1 MTMLPLFEI
10 VLTAT
15 PPTDI
20 GLPGGISIDESTS
33 AWLQVVLIIVATFIL
48 EDPTCVAVGL
58 LVRSGVVEPV
68 LGIVAAMVGIFLGDL
83 GLYALGYFGGSAV
96 RSRRWF
102 RRRFSS
108 TRLERMKCW
117 FNTHGWTA
125 IVASRFMPG
134 TRVPLYVAIGIS
146 RGSVLRFIAWTAIA
160 IVIWVPLLIL
170 GTALL
175 GGTILGPIEAVI
187 GKGVLAWIIVGVVL
201 LVLLH
206 VVSLALTGD
215 GRLRIRTFF
224 ARCMRWEFWP
234 PILFYAPILP
244 WCIYRYLR
252 MGRMRTATSVDPC
265 WPDGGAIGESKQH
278 VLDLFPSSL
287 IEPSFRCESDQ
298 DPQKVLHLIAEEKWS
313 WPVILK
319 PDEGQRGEGVKLVEN
334 SDRMHT
340 LLDEATIPLI
350 VQRYHPGP
358 LEAGLFW
365 WRRPGAEKGMLFSI
379 CDKVFPIVIG
389 DGQST
394 LRKLIISNKRLL
406 LQHRVFFRRFEER
419 LDEVLTEGE
428 ELQLTH
434 AGNHAQGCMF
444 RDGEHLRTAELERWI
459 DKACSDVPGYFYGRI
474 DVRYADV
481 EEFKQGKGIS
491 IIEANGLSSESTNMY
506 DPSFP
511 ITRAWGIMREHWV
524 VAMEIGSVNR
534 SRGVRGI
541 NEWTYL
547 KNWIH
552 WRRTGR
558 STELAD

>member
-1 MTMLPLFEI
+1 MTLLYLLSI

-15 PPTDI
+15 PPGGV
-20 GLPGGISIDESTS
+20 GLPGGIAIDESTS

-58 LVRSGVVEPV
+58 LVRSGLVEPV

-83 GLYALGYFGGSAV
+83 GLYVLGHFGGSAL

-102 RRRFSS
+102 RRRFSTS
-108 TRLERMKCW
+108 RLDRMQGW
-117 FNTHGWTA
+117 FNAHGWTA
-125 IVASRFMPG
+125 IVATRFMPG
-134 TRVPLYVAIGIS
+134 TRIPLYVAIGVS
-146 RGSVLRFIAWTAIA
+146 RGSVLRFIAWTAVA
-160 IVIWVPLLIL
+160 IVIWVPLLVL
-170 GTALL
+170 GTAFF
-175 GGTILGPIEAVI
+175 GGTILGPIESVI
-187 GKGVLAWIIVGVVL
+187 GEGVLAWIIVGVVM

-206 VVSLALTGD
+206 VVSLSLSRD
-215 GRLRIRTFF
+215 GRLRLRTFF
-224 ARCMRWEFWP
+224 ARCTRWEFWP
-234 PILFYAPILP
+234 PIAFYAPILP
-244 WCIYRYLR
+244 WCVYRYLR
-252 MGRMRTATSVDPC
+252 MGRMRTATAVDPC

-287 IEPSFRCESDQ
+287 IEPSFRRETELEADE
-298 DPQKVLHLIAEEKWS
+298 VLRRIEEEQWH

-334 SDRMHT
+334 ADRMRT
-340 LLDEATIPLI
+340 LLEDAAIPLI

-365 WRRPGAEKGMLFSI
+365 WRRPEAEKGMLFSI
-379 CDKVFPIVIG
+379 CDKVFPRVTG
-389 DGQST
+389 DGRST
-394 LRKLIISNKRLL
+394 LRDLIVANRRLR
-406 LQHRVFFRRFEER
+406 LQHRVFFRRFDER
-419 LDEVLTEGE
+419 LEEVLEEGE

-444 RDGEHLRTAELERWI
+444 RDGEHLRTRELERWI
-459 DKACSDVPGYFYGRI
+459 DEACSEVPGYYYGRI

-481 EEFKQGKGIS
+481 EEFKRGVGIS

-511 ITRAWGIMREHWV
+511 ITRAWGIMRKHWV
-524 VAMEIGSVNR
+524 VAMEIGNENR
-534 SRGVRGI
+534 SRGVHGI

-547 KNWIH
+547 RNWIH